1 VTGYVTN
8 RGLLETMTNMN
19 LSHLSKWVAMIA
31 LAVSFAFG
39 AVAPVLAQEIA
50 PETLAL
56 ARKYVDLSNKQQIF
70 EAILA
75 QTAAQTSKLL
85 SGTNPKVTDKIDA
98 AIGKILETYK
108 GQSDELYNQ
117 FARVYATT
125 FTQDELQ
132 KIVDFYST
140 PVGQKL
146 TSSALSINDGIRKV
160 MQVYTYNFGT
170 EFVTKVRAEL
180 KAEGVTLG

>member
-1 VTGYVTN
+1 
-8 RGLLETMTNMN
+8 MN
-19 LSHLSKWVAMIA
+19 LSRLTKWAATAA
-31 LAVSFAFG
+31 LAASLAFG

-56 ARKYVDLSNKQQIF
+56 ARKYIDLTDKAGIY

-75 QTAAQTSKLL
+75 QTASQTSKLL
-85 SGTNPKVTDKIDA
+85 SQTNPNVTDKIDA
-98 AIGKILETYK
+98 AIVKILEQYK
-108 GQSDELYNQ
+108 GKKDDLFNQ

-140 PVGQKL
+140 PAGVKL
-146 TSSALSINDGIRKV
+146 ASSAFDINTGIRKV

-180 KAEGVTLG
+180 KSEGITLG